1 MGYEWETCDLQGN
14 SLTIHFLSWGVT
26 DGRFNTACLRK
37 RHIPWW
43 SAQNLLLHGMSRIH
57 GRLKQIRSRWTRHFW
72 ARWHRCY
79 GCHLQSRTMHGAGH
93 ANKKVLTICYML
105 CTMYWY
111 AKYGGCIGRK
121 QNSILQAVIATRW
134 YLLWV
139 DISKFSHGAC
149 GIATQQHTLLGQ
161 AILHE

>member
-1 MGYEWETCDLQGN
+1 MLKATAWRC
-14 SLTIHFLSWGVT
+14 IFWRVWGRV
-26 DGRFNTACLRK
+26 NTVFLRK

-43 SAQNLLLHGMSRIH
+43 SAQKLLLHGMSRIH

-139 DISKFSHGAC
+139 DISKFSHGPSPYWPV
-149 GIATQQHTLLGQ
+149 TVLGHRHRI
-161 AILHE
+161 ILG